1 MVKSII
7 KLIVAYYS
15 IGGYINRQLMAVDKS
30 LDDIVEEI
38 LHGNHLYKC
47 KDGTYII
54 SVPSFN
60 LKP

>member
-1 MVKSII
+1 
-7 KLIVAYYS
+7 
-15 IGGYINRQLMAVDKS
+15 MAVDKS